1 MHGQVEFGH
10 PPQTQ
15 VATNW
20 TEIVCHMMFPQIE
33 GALRQI
39 LTE

>member
-20 TEIVCHMMFPQIE
+20 TEICHMMFPQIE